1 MTPDLLS
8 HSWKLLRQ
16 NPFLLWLG
24 LGMSLSSL
32 FGTGWRL
39 WLGQLITLDFAQLTN
54 IQTIE
59 SLLFSTEIASAIA
72 PMQQL
77 LWRGLLLAFGQ
88 FVLVWLVALLAE
100 AGIIT
105 AVSTTES
112 RQPINLW
119 QSLRQGRAWLGRFLA
134 IDLLVFFPWFLI
146 ALLMLLILLVL
157 ALVLASFAVS
167 EPSAGTVF
175 ATTGMGLFCI
185 IGLAALLMPV
195 GLLSFWYRLLTFRQA
210 ILHGVAGRTAV
221 RQTWQR
227 IRQNF
232 GDLFVL
238 IVILWGGQTLLLGAV
253 SLVTSPL
260 LTWLTPL
267 TNSDTIALQATS
279 WLALLLVTLLVWFV
293 RGSLTAFV
301 AIAWT
306 LAYQN
311 LSKVEN

>member
-8 HSWKLLRQ
+8 RSWKLLRQ
-16 NPFLLWLG
+16 HPFLLWLG

-39 WLGQLITLDFAQLTN
+39 WLGQLITLDFAQLTD
-54 IQTIE
+54 IQTVE
-59 SLLFSTEIASAIA
+59 SLLFSSEIASAIA

-77 LWRGLLLAFGQ
+77 FLRGLLLAFGQ
-88 FVLVWLVALLAE
+88 FVLVWLIALMVE

-105 AVSTTES
+105 AVATTEPN
-112 RQPINLW
+112 QPINLW
-119 QSLRQGRAWLGRFLA
+119 RSLRQGQAWLGRFLA

-146 ALLMLLILLVL
+146 ALLMLAAVLIL
-157 ALVLASFAVS
+157 ALVLASFATS

-175 ATTGMGLFCI
+175 ATTGLGLMCI
-185 IGLAALLMPV
+185 IGLAVLLMPV
-195 GLLSFWYRLLTFRQA
+195 GLASFWFRLLTFREAVLQ
-210 ILHGVAGRTAV
+210 GVAGQTAV

-238 IVILWGGQTLLLGAV
+238 IVMLWGGQTLLLGA
-253 SLVTSPL
+253 LNLITSPL

-279 WLALLLVTLLVWFV
+279 WLALLLTTFAVWLV
-293 RGSLTAFV
+293 RGSVTAFV

-306 LAYQN
+306 LAHKN
-311 LSKVEN
+311 LVDSG